1 MLPNFRDKESMEAI
15 QIKGSGC
22 PDLLIVQPEDR
33 QLVHIIS
40 LQHSSVSNFM
50 DKDSSDQNPTT
61 FSENNRVS
69 PYLLALNPSAHSS
82 FLLINVLCG
91 FFFPNKEIIFI
102 KTCSAFVNSA
112 AMNNGIHVSC

>member
-1 MLPNFRDKESMEAI
+1 MEAI

-40 LQHSSVSNFM
+40 IQHSSVSNFM
-50 DKDSSDQNPTT
+50 DKGSSDQNPTT

-69 PYLLALNPSAHSS
+69 LYLLALNPSAHSS

-91 FFFPNKEIIFI
+91 FFFQIRKL
-102 KTCSAFVNSA
+102 SLLRLVQLL
-112 AMNNGIHVSC
+112 